1 MKKLLL
7 ISLTASVLLAGCTSK
22 EQDQKIKAFWFAQIM
37 TVMTKFAQQGRGP
50 LPPVAATLQT
60 KPSAPKPAPGVAQPA
75 AQPAERSTTP
85 RPPAVQV
92 LDVTMVDDALPG
104 KAPHAQRVK
113 MKQAWTTVQE
123 NNQAT
128 LKDLQ
133 TTFGENVKNKAF
145 YITIE
150 TEKKLKQAAANANTY
165 AAYMAQQKTLLA
177 EQEKAIQQLM
187 LQNKS
192 SIKRIKKLP
201 GVQ

>member
-7 ISLTASVLLAGCTSK
+7 MSLAVSVLLAGCTSK
-22 EQDQKIKAFWFAQIM
+22 EQDKKIKAFWFMQIM
-37 TVMTKFAQQGRGP
+37 TAMTQFSQQGRGP
-50 LPPVAATLQT
+50 WPPFAATLLPQ
-60 KPSAPKPAPGVAQPA
+60 PSAAKPTPPATQPTA
-75 AQPAERSTTP
+75 TTTGRNTAP
-85 RPPAVQV
+85 RPPAMQV
-92 LDVTMVDDALPG
+92 LDVTLVDDALPG

-165 AAYMAQQKTLLA
+165 AAYMARQKEVLA

-187 LQNKS
+187 LQNKA